1 MSATNDHSVN
11 EVNGPSVSKTNGP
24 TVSIANGLN
33 KRTMTVK
40 EIFELRKEGRVEEA
54 YNAILPMYRVH
65 HGKYTSLAMF
75 WCAVDMMN
83 LLLGK
88 AVDQSEESL
97 SALAEAEKI
106 YMSLQRLAPKLYDE
120 SGACAKA
127 VENLGVALKA
137 IKG

>member
-1 MSATNDHSVN
+1 
-11 EVNGPSVSKTNGP
+11 
-24 TVSIANGLN
+24 
-33 KRTMTVK
+33 MTVK
-40 EIFELRKEGRVEEA
+40 DVFELRRQGRVEEA
-54 YNAILPMYRVH
+54 YKAILPMYKVH

-106 YMSLQRLAPKLYDE
+106 YKSLQRLSPKIYDE

-127 VENLGVALKA
+127 VENLGVALSAAKDA
-137 IKG
+137 SL